1 MHPTSRSHIV
11 NDRIS
16 SLQREG
22 ARERLAAQ
30 ARRASVTHRP
40 PAVQPAGLRGWL
52 RIVLRGAA

>member
-1 MHPTSRSHIV
+1 MHPSTTTHIV

-16 SLQREG
+16 TLHRDG

-30 ARRASVTHRP
+30 TRQASVTHRRST
-40 PAVQPAGLRGWL
+40 AEPAGLRGWL